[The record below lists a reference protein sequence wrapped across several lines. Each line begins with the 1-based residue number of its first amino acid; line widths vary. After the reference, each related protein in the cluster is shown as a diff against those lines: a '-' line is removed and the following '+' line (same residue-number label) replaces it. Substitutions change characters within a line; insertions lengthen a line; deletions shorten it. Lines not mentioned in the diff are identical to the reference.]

1 MDNQIIYIVTIY
13 GCDSS
18 PSAMWIPQSKLFV
31 KYEDAYS
38 YFLKKAPSLD
48 DEWNKAEKY
57 INSSYNPEDITKDY
71 VIIENRVQIA
81 GYHYYSEDIYAKRPF
96 GAVISRNIIK
106 NEQFRAV

>member
-1 MDNQIIYIVTIY
+1 MDNQIVYVVTIY

-18 PSAMWIPQSKLFV
+18 PSYMWIPQSKIFV
-31 KYEDAYS
+31 KYKDAYS

-71 VIIENRVQIA
+71 IVIENRVQIA
-81 GYHYYSEDIYAKRPF
+81 GYHYGSEDIYAKRPYR
-96 GAVISRNIIK
+96 AVISRSIIK
-106 NEQFRAV
+106 MGV